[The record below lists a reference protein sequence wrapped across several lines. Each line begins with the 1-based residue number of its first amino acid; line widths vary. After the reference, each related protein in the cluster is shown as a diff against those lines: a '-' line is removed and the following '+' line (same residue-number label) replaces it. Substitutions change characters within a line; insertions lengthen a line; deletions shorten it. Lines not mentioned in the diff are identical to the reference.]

1 MVGLTLEE
9 CNSLCIVAG
18 YTSMVMAYLVDHAKP
33 SPCDIMAYNSA
44 VIVKYFKIFLS
55 FAWVDLI

>member
-18 YTSMVMAYLVDHAKP
+18 YTPMVMTYLVDHAKP
-33 SPCDIMAYNSA
+33 FLCDIMVYNSA
-44 VIVKYFKIFLS
+44 VIVKYLKISLGFR
-55 FAWVDLI
+55 WVDLI